1 MCTFRFN
8 TLEQF
13 CHICGFSMTRKLL
26 GNPLLHV
33 QRPTQLSCPPSA
45 AGRELLHPT
54 PLPRIGCAKEG
65 GEQQE
70 LTACVELCGL
80 PAPQL
85 PLCHC
90 CDASPAMDLLQMES
104 QRGRRRWEVRIE
116 KGCGRRHRK
125 KVCPL
130 TDRALLSRVLQ
141 QSCSFL
147 EPSSSHTA
155 SLATPVGSWFYSW
168 SGVFLDDMLMR
179 SAWCSCLLFLLDNR
193 EKKYHL

>member
-1 MCTFRFN
+1 MYGGNQIHVDELNQICSKVSVKSHMCTFRFN

-33 QRPTQLSCPPSA
+33 QRPTQLSCPPST

-65 GEQQE
+65 GEQQA

-104 QRGRRRWEVRIE
+104 ANGAAADGKCDQRKDVVVAIARRFA
-116 KGCGRRHRK
+116 
-125 KVCPL
+125 P
-130 TDRALLSRVLQ
+130 
-141 QSCSFL
+141 
-147 EPSSSHTA
+147 
-155 SLATPVGSWFYSW
+155 
-168 SGVFLDDMLMR
+168 
-179 SAWCSCLLFLLDNR
+179 
-193 EKKYHL
+193 